1 MVASCHCQY
10 LLPSSACGLHPSWGV
25 LESLYFLG
33 FPPLFSKPSTYR
45 SPCDWHIVG
54 AYDLV
59 NGWGQKDDV
68 VAERGARGFSS
79 DPENQARDWVRHPM
93 ATLTTLVQHPSPG
106 SFGY

>member
-25 LESLYFLG
+25 PEILYFLG

-59 NGWGQKDDV
+59 NGWGQKEHVWLREVREGLV
-68 VAERGARGFSS
+68 VQTPKTRPETGS
-79 DPENQARDWVRHPM
+79 DTPWPH
-93 ATLTTLVQHPSPG
+93 
-106 SFGY
+106 